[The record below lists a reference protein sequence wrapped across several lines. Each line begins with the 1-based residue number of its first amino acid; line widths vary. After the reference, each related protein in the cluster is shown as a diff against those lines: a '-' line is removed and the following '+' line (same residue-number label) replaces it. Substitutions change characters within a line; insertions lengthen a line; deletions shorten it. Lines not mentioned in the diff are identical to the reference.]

1 MDGPCSTHFVA
12 IGTPNQVYKEKTVAA
27 EQRIYKV
34 TNGDKTFLVQA
45 ASQAQALRHV
55 AGRLYSVEV
64 AKAIDVAQ
72 LMSTGVT
79 LESASIIPEQ
89 AQINIGE

>member
-1 MDGPCSTHFVA
+1 M
-12 IGTPNQVYKEKTVAA
+12 A

-34 TNGDKTFLVQA
+34 TSGETTHLVQA

-55 AGRLYSVEV
+55 AGKTFIVEV

-72 LMSTGVT
+72 IMSKGAQV
-79 LESASIIPEQ
+79 EVASIIAEQ
-89 AQINIGE
+89 STIEGLE

>member
-1 MDGPCSTHFVA
+1 M
-12 IGTPNQVYKEKTVAA
+12 AA

-34 TNGDKTFLVQA
+34 TNGDTTHLVQA

-55 AGRLYSVEV
+55 AGKTFLVEV

-72 LMSTGVT
+72 LMSKGVN
-79 LESASIIPEQ
+79 LETASVIAEQ
-89 AQINIGE
+89 SQIHIGE

>member
-1 MDGPCSTHFVA
+1 M
-12 IGTPNQVYKEKTVAA
+12 AA

-79 LESASIIPEQ
+79 LEAASIIPEQ

>member
-1 MDGPCSTHFVA
+1 M
-12 IGTPNQVYKEKTVAA
+12 A

-34 TNGDKTFLVQA
+34 TSGETTHLVQA

-55 AGRLYSVEV
+55 AGKTFTVEV

-72 LMSTGVT
+72 IMSKGVQV
-79 LESASIIPEQ
+79 EVASVIAEQ
-89 AQINIGE
+89 ATIEGVE

>member
-1 MDGPCSTHFVA
+1 M
-12 IGTPNQVYKEKTVAA
+12 A

-34 TNGDKTFLVQA
+34 TSGETTHLVQA

-55 AGRLYSVEV
+55 AGKTFNVEV

-72 LMSTGVT
+72 AMTKGAVVEVANLTAEQTSIEGV
-79 LESASIIPEQ
+79 
-89 AQINIGE
+89 